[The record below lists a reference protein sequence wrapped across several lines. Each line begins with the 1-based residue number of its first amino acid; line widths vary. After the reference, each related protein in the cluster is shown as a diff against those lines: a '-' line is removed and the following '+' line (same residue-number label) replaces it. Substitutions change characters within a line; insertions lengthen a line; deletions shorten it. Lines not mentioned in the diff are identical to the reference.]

1 MSLKFD
7 EMIAAANHI
16 YDTEIDSVLNFGA
29 KTCKSLIKIDFVIID
44 IFWKGFVIIITF
56 VLKV

>member
-7 EMIAAANHI
+7 GMLGAANHI

-29 KTCKSLIKIDFVIID
+29 KTCKSLIKIDFVST
-44 IFWKGFVIIITF
+44 VILTAYF
-56 VLKV
+56 H

>member
-29 KTCKSLIKIDFVIID
+29 KTCNSLIKIEIRNFE
-44 IFWKGFVIIITF
+44 
-56 VLKV
+56 KVS

>member
-7 EMIAAANHI
+7 EMIADEDHI

>member
-7 EMIAAANHI
+7 EMIAEDYHI

-29 KTCKSLIKIDFVIID
+29 KTCNSM
-44 IFWKGFVIIITF
+44 
-56 VLKV
+56 

>member
-7 EMIAAANHI
+7 GMLGAANHI

-29 KTCKSLIKIDFVIID
+29 KTCNSMSNFDSQNIV
-44 IFWKGFVIIITF
+44 
-56 VLKV
+56 

>member
-7 EMIAAANHI
+7 EMNCVVDHI

-29 KTCKSLIKIDFVIID
+29 KTCISLIKLYFILLC
-44 IFWKGFVIIITF
+44 KSS
-56 VLKV
+56 

>member
-29 KTCKSLIKIDFVIID
+29 KTCNSMRNFDS
-44 IFWKGFVIIITF
+44 
-56 VLKV
+56 